1 MNVFIDANIFLSF
14 YHLTNEDLEEL
25 RKALVLHDNKK
36 INIWLPD
43 QVKDEFVRNRHIKIA
58 DAVKRFEEEKL
69 NNQIPQMMRGY
80 EEHSKLREATRSY
93 NDAKQKIKEKLLADV
108 ESKSLVADQ
117 VVESI
122 FSKASKVEIS
132 QALFLKAKLRSDR
145 GNPPGKVGSYG
156 DAINWECLLES
167 IPSGQDLYIISE
179 DGDYFSKLFK
189 DKLNEFLSD
198 EWTRIKMSQ
207 LFLYK
212 SVSSFLCEHFPSAK
226 LASELEKE
234 CAISDLAASSNFA
247 SSHSIIAKLERYAEF
262 TKTQVDEVLRAA
274 VSNNQVAWIVR
285 DEDVSKFIARILDR
299 YEAIADAELVA
310 KVKELMPEASD
321 EIEI

>member
-36 INIWLPD
+36 ITLWLPE

-58 DAVKRFEEEKL
+58 DAVRRFEEDTL

-80 EEHSKLREATRSY
+80 EEHCKLKDATRSY
-93 NDAKQKIKEKLLADV
+93 KDAKQKLKEKLLADV
-108 ESKSLVADQ
+108 ESGSLVADQ

-122 FSKASKVEIS
+122 FRKASKIEIS
-132 QALFLKAKLRSDR
+132 QSLFFKAKLRSDR

-156 DAINWECLLES
+156 DALNWECLLES
-167 IPSGQDLYIISE
+167 IPSGQDLHIISE

-189 DKLNEFLSD
+189 DRLNAFLAD
-198 EWTRIKMSQ
+198 EWARMKMSH

-234 CAISDLAASSNFA
+234 CAILDLAASSNFA
-247 SSHSIIAKLERYAEF
+247 ATHSAVARLERYAEF
-262 TKTQVDEVLRAA
+262 TKTQIDEVLRAA
-274 VSNNQVAWIVR
+274 VSNNQVAWIIS
-285 DEDVSKFIARILDR
+285 DEDVSKLIYRILER
-299 YEAIADAELVA
+299 YDKIADSELVA
-310 KVKELMPEASD
+310 QVRELMLEAS
-321 EIEI
+321 EEVSF